1 MSDDVDKPE
10 IGDSEPQGPRGGER
24 LAEARREQQIAV
36 FEIAKE
42 LHLDEHKVRALE
54 RNEFDVLGAPVFAKG
69 YLRKYA
75 QLVNVNG
82 DDVLADYYHM
92 NRAAEAPPVVSSR
105 PKPRQEL
112 SPGPWIAVI
121 VVLILAVMAYVW
133 FTRPDAP
140 SIGLPDLATDDG
152 AAVSSPAAEETTD
165 PAGEDDAPV
174 VDEPGQAPEPETETM
189 TEAQAEPALE
199 REPQRAQPPVEPP
212 LEETSSPA
220 IAEGQVRVL
229 LTYTGDCWTE
239 VTDATGRRLFFD
251 LGRDGRSVELSGAEP
266 LNVLFGS
273 PGNVEVVVNGDDF
286 ALPPTARPD
295 RPLRLAISGS

>member
-10 IGDSEPQGPRGGER
+10 SSDSEPQGPRGGER

-75 QLVNVNG
+75 QLVNVDG

-92 NRAAEAPPVVSSR
+92 NRAAEAPPVVSTR
-105 PKPRQEL
+105 PRPRQEL

-121 VVLILAVMAYVW
+121 VVLVLAVMAYVW

-140 SIGLPDLATDDG
+140 SIGLPDLSADDN
-152 AAVSSPAAEETTD
+152 AAVSSPAVEETAAPTD
-165 PAGEDDAPV
+165 ADDAPV
-174 VDEPGQAPEPETETM
+174 IDEPEPEPETETVS
-189 TEAQAEPALE
+189 EAQAEQVFEP
-199 REPQRAQPPVEPP
+199 EPQRSQPPVEPP
-212 LEETSSPA
+212 IEETSSPA

-286 ALPPTARPD
+286 ALPATALPD
-295 RPLRLAISGS
+295 RPLRLAISGP